1 MGPWITQPLIVPEFT
16 LDEISDSQ
24 AEYPVTLS
32 GYPAVVVEC
41 GSGWVLMIRI
51 PEPEQKERWYHCA
64 SLLLIANQLYKY
76 SLIERNNA
84 LWLACRYFNNQVTAN
99 MLNVELQIS
108 VSVYL
113 GGQLKRLLQKDEID
127 TSQRLEDNRLAHYFT
142 GMI

>member
-51 PEPEQKERWYHCA
+51 PEPEQKERWYRCA

-84 LWLACRYFNNQVTAN
+84 LWLVCRYGNNQVTTD
-99 MLNVELQIS
+99 MVNVELQIS

-113 GGQLKRLLQKDEID
+113 GGQLKRLLQKDVID